1 MKRLLTILEPYFDDG
16 ARIMLF
22 VFLIPA
28 VAIFISYTLMA
39 LFHRYPLDYGEAPLL
54 DQTMRLVAGQNI
66 YRMDLTSPPYTISNY
81 PPLYVLALSPFV
93 KLFGPSFLPGRVISM
108 LCGVASAIFLALIVY
123 TFTKDRLASII
134 TAMIFLTIP
143 YVVYWSPLMRVD
155 MLALA
160 LSTAGLYVVAQ
171 RPTTL
176 GGIILSALLLTAAIY
191 SRQSFAL
198 AAPLAASVWL
208 WSHNRIQ
215 ALRLLTIVGG
225 LSLIL
230 FFMINIITGG
240 GFFFNIVTAN
250 VNDYDFERL
259 GYWYRRIR
267 DMAPIMLVFGLA
279 LLALTIRGIRS
290 ALPSHW
296 KGWQLL
302 TPYVVGAG
310 LSALTIGKIGSNAN
324 YLLELS
330 AAISLAT
337 GMVIAWSRDH
347 RWLRAAL
354 LVLLALQSGHFMES
368 TLNEYVGALND
379 RRQLVG
385 DLDKLERIVKVADGP
400 VLGDEF
406 MGMISLQDRQLYIQP
421 FEVTQLANVGLWDQA
436 ALIRSIHSQEFPV
449 ILIHH
454 FADWPVYKERW
465 TPEMLTSI
473 MQNYSPS
480 EFLAETI
487 VYRPKVV
494 GEGEILQ
501 LDSCPEAAWRLPTK
515 SDLGMWWI
523 THQLGFM
530 GEGYENSVPVY
541 AVADGLLLR
550 RPDWN
555 DAVAIQHDDPVRQG
569 EKAWTYYGGMASGW
583 GEQSFVIA
591 DFPPGSVDV
600 PVKAGQLLGYQGMWS
615 GEQDAPIW
623 VHLHF
628 AVVPALEDGSFPDA
642 IVSLNPE
649 GEPDTAEPQF
659 AFDPSPYLNVGGI
672 PFSKIATWS
681 PLRCLETIS

>member
-1 MKRLLTILEPYFDDG
+1 MKRLLNVFEPYFEDG
-16 ARIMLF
+16 AKIMLF
-22 VFLIPA
+22 VFLVPA
-28 VAIFISYTLMA
+28 AVIFLSYTLMA
-39 LFHRYPLDYGEAPLL
+39 VAHRYPLDYGEAPLL
-54 DQTMRLVAGQNI
+54 DQAMRLVEGENI
-66 YRMDLTSPPYTISNY
+66 YQQDLTSAPFTIANY
-81 PPLYVLALSPFV
+81 PPLYVLAISPFV
-93 KLFGPSFLPGRVISM
+93 KLFGPSFLAGRVISM
-108 LCGVASAIFLALIVY
+108 LCSVASAIFLALIIY
-123 TFTKDRLASII
+123 TFTKDRLASIL

-160 LSTAGLYVVAQ
+160 LNTAGLYVVAK

-176 GGIILSALLLTAAIY
+176 GGIIMPALLLTAAIY

-215 ALRLLTIVGG
+215 ALRLITIVGG
-225 LSLIL
+225 LSIIL
-230 FFMINIITGG
+230 FLTINILTRG

-250 VNDYDFERL
+250 VNDFDFERL
-259 GYWYRRIR
+259 EYWYRRIR
-267 DMAPIMLVFGLA
+267 DTAPILLVFGFA

-290 ALPSHW
+290 SLPSHW

-324 YLLELS
+324 YLLEFS

-337 GMVIAWSRDH
+337 GTVIAWSRDH

-385 DLDKLERIVKVADGP
+385 DLDKLERIVKAADGP

-406 MGMISLQDRQLYIQP
+406 MGMISLQNRQLYIQP
-421 FEVTQLANVGLWDQA
+421 FEVTQLANAGLWDQA
-436 ALIRSIHSQEFPV
+436 PLIRSVRAQEFPV

-454 FADWPVYKERW
+454 FSDWPVYKERW
-465 TPEMLTSI
+465 TPEMLTTI
-473 MQNYSPS
+473 TQNYSPS
-480 EFLAETI
+480 EFIAGTI

-501 LDSCPEAAWRLPTK
+501 LASCPEAPWRLPTN

-523 THQLGFM
+523 TYQLGVM

-541 AVADGLLLR
+541 AVSDGLLLR

-555 DAVAIQHDDPVRQG
+555 DAVAIQHDDPVRRG
-569 EKAWTYYGGMASGW
+569 EKAWSFYGGMASCW
-583 GEQSFVIA
+583 GKFFGVYS
-591 DFPPGSVDV
+591 
-600 PVKAGQLLGYQGMWS
+600 
-615 GEQDAPIW
+615 
-623 VHLHF
+623 
-628 AVVPALEDGSFPDA
+628 
-642 IVSLNPE
+642 
-649 GEPDTAEPQF
+649 
-659 AFDPSPYLNVGGI
+659 
-672 PFSKIATWS
+672 
-681 PLRCLETIS
+681 